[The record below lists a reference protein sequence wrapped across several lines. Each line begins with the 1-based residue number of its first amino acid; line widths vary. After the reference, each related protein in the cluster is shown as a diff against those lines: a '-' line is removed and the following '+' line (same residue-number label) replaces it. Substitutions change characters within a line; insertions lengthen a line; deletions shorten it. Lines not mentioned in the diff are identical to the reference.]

1 MQGRCIRFVLVFV
14 LLFLLGGCAWKEEVP
29 NHAVMEEEIER
40 EGKDYIVIG
49 YSQVGSES
57 DYRLANTESLKSTF
71 TAENGYY
78 LLFEDAQ
85 QKQENQIKA
94 IRNFILQEV
103 DYIIL
108 DPIVETGWDAVLKE
122 AKEAGIPVLLTD
134 RSVQVEDERLY
145 TCWIG
150 SDFRKE
156 GQMAGEWLK
165 KYLQQ
170 QNRQHERIRIVTLQG
185 TLNSSAQIG
194 RTKGF
199 RDVLEKQKNWVML
212 DYQSGDFTQMK
223 GQEVMEYLLDSYEK
237 IDVVVSENDNM
248 TFGAIDA
255 MKEAGRAFGT
265 GGGIIV
271 ISFDA
276 VRASFKHMMAGE
288 INADFECNPLLGP
301 LVERV
306 IQDLEDKKEVEKIQY
321 VDESY
326 YDASMDLNGIM
337 KSREY

>member
-1 MQGRCIRFVLVFV
+1 MRGRCIRIFLTVFV
-14 LLFLLGGCAWKEEVP
+14 FFLFGGCARKEEVP

-49 YSQVGSES
+49 CSQVGSES

-71 TAENGYY
+71 TADNGYY

-108 DPIVETGWDAVLKE
+108 DPVVETGWDAVLKE
-122 AKEAGIPVLLTD
+122 AKEAGIPVILTD
-134 RSVQVEDERLY
+134 RSVRVEDERLY

-223 GQEVMEYLLDSYEK
+223 GQEVMEYLLNTYEK

-255 MKEAGRAFGT
+255 MKEAGRPFGI
-265 GGGIIV
+265 GGGVIV

-276 VRASFKHMMAGE
+276 VRAAFKHMMAGE

-301 LVERV
+301 MVEQV
-306 IQDLEDKKEVEKIQY
+306 IRDLEAKKDVEKIQY
-321 VDESY
+321 VDETY
-326 YDASMDLNGIM
+326 YDSSMDLNAIM

>member
-1 MQGRCIRFVLVFV
+1 MRGRCVKVFFTVFV
-14 LLFLLGGCAWKEEVP
+14 LLLLGGCAGKEEVP

-49 YSQVGSES
+49 CSQVGSES

-71 TAENGYY
+71 TADNGYY

-108 DPIVETGWDAVLKE
+108 DPVVETGWDAVLKE
-122 AKEAGIPVLLTD
+122 AKEAGIPVILTD
-134 RSVQVEDERLY
+134 RSVRVEDERLY

-223 GQEVMEYLLDSYEK
+223 GQEVMEYLLNTYEK

-255 MKEAGRAFGT
+255 MKEAGRPFGI
-265 GGGIIV
+265 GGGVIV

-276 VRASFKHMMAGE
+276 VRAAFKHMMAGE

-301 LVERV
+301 MVEQV
-306 IQDLEDKKEVEKIQY
+306 IRDLEAKKDVEKIQY
-321 VDESY
+321 VDETY
-326 YDASMDLNGIM
+326 YDSSMDLNAIM

>member
-1 MQGRCIRFVLVFV
+1 MRGRCVKVFLTVFV
-14 LLFLLGGCAWKEEVP
+14 LLLLGGCAGKEEVP

-49 YSQVGSES
+49 CSQVGSES

-71 TAENGYY
+71 TADNGYY

-108 DPIVETGWDAVLKE
+108 DPVVETGWDAVLKE
-122 AKEAGIPVLLTD
+122 AKEAGIPVILTD
-134 RSVQVEDERLY
+134 RSVRVEDERLY

-223 GQEVMEYLLDSYEK
+223 GQEVMEYLLNTYEK

-255 MKEAGRAFGT
+255 MKEAGRPFGI
-265 GGGIIV
+265 GGGVIV

-276 VRASFKHMMAGE
+276 VRAAFKHMMAGE

-301 LVERV
+301 MVEQV
-306 IQDLEDKKEVEKIQY
+306 IRDLEAKKDVEKIQY
-321 VDESY
+321 VDETY
-326 YDASMDLNGIM
+326 YDSSMDLNAIM

>member
-1 MQGRCIRFVLVFV
+1 M
-14 LLFLLGGCAWKEEVP
+14 
-29 NHAVMEEEIER
+29 
-40 EGKDYIVIG
+40 
-49 YSQVGSES
+49 
-57 DYRLANTESLKSTF
+57 
-71 TAENGYY
+71 
-78 LLFEDAQ
+78 FEDAQ

-108 DPIVETGWDAVLKE
+108 DPVVETGWDAVLKE
-122 AKEAGIPVLLTD
+122 AKEAGIPVILTD
-134 RSVQVEDERLY
+134 RSVRVEDERLY

-223 GQEVMEYLLDSYEK
+223 GQEVMEYLLNTYEK

-255 MKEAGRAFGT
+255 MKEAGRPFGI
-265 GGGIIV
+265 GGGVIV

-276 VRASFKHMMAGE
+276 VQAAFKHLMAGE

-301 LVERV
+301 MVERV
-306 IQDLEDKKEVEKIQY
+306 IQDLEAKKDVEKIQY
-321 VDESY
+321 VDETY
-326 YDASMDLNGIM
+326 YDNSMDLNSIM